1 MIPYGRQSIDQAD
14 IDAVNE
20 VMHSKF
26 LTTGPYVD
34 QFETALIEASEY
46 QQATVF
52 NSATSALHASCLA
65 LGINHQSRVW
75 VPANSFVATA
85 NCAEYCG
92 AKVNFVDVELDTGNI
107 CTQALEESLKKANAE
122 NLLPDLLIVVHY
134 SGHFCD
140 MPRIY
145 QLSKHYGFSVIED
158 ASHALGAVAPNSWSP
173 EIYGK
178 IRIYSF
184 HPVKMITSA
193 EGGVALSNDES
204 LAKKIRLYGNHG
216 IEREAKNW
224 HYPSDG
230 DWYYEQQL
238 LGYNYRMSDLHAALG
253 LSQLKKLAE
262 FISKRKQL
270 VHHYHQLMG
279 ESVRWVNQSKHG
291 ESSYH
296 LLGVLLPEQRAKDIF
311 SAMRANGIGVQKH
324 YIPIV
329 NHPYYQNKYSY
340 DIAAFPNAQ
349 TFYRQVMALP
359 LYCDLGLSEVKQVCR
374 ELKKAL
380 KG

>member
-20 VMHSKF
+20 VMHSEF
-26 LTTGPYVD
+26 LTTGPYIEKFEKALVD
-34 QFETALIEASEY
+34 ASEY

-65 LGINHQSRVW
+65 LGINHKSRVW
-75 VPANSFVATA
+75 VPAISFVATA

-92 AKVNFVDVELDTGNI
+92 AKVSFVDIEPDTGNI
-107 CTQALEESLKKANAE
+107 CTQALAESLKKANVD
-122 NLLPDLLIVVHY
+122 NTLPDLLIVVHY
-134 SGHFCD
+134 AGHFCD
-140 MPRIY
+140 MPSIY
-145 QLSKHYGFSVIED
+145 QLSKQYGFSVIED

-173 EIYGK
+173 EVYGK
-178 IRIYSF
+178 VRIYSF

-216 IEREAKNW
+216 IEREESNW
-224 HYPSDG
+224 QYPSDG
-230 DWYYEQQL
+230 GWYYEQHL
-238 LGYNYRMSDLHAALG
+238 LGYNYRMSELHAALG
-253 LSQLKKLAE
+253 LSQLKKLTE
-262 FISKRKQL
+262 FVNKRKLL
-270 VHHYHQLMG
+270 VNYYHQLMAG
-279 ESVRWVNQSKHG
+279 SINWVNQSKHG

-296 LLGVLLPEQRAKDIF
+296 LLGVLLPEEQAKDIF
-311 SAMRANGIGVQKH
+311 TRMRDNGIGVQKH
-324 YIPIV
+324 YIPIM
-329 NHPYYQNKYSY
+329 NQPYYQNKYHY
-340 DIAAFPNAQ
+340 DRNAFPNAQ
-349 TFYRQVMALP
+349 KFYRQVMALP
-359 LYCDLGLSEVKQVCR
+359 LFCDLTLLEVEQVCL